1 MALKLNL
8 PQTQFGVPAP
18 EAYARITNFYGT
30 KDQIQ
35 VQVAV
40 YYNEN
45 ARHTKCTVVKDNAH
59 HIGVADLRS
68 DVDVITAIYEILKT
82 FSDYAGAEDI

>member
-8 PQTQFGVPAP
+8 AATQFGVPAP
-18 EAYARITNFYGT
+18 QAYARITNFFGT

-40 YYNEN
+40 YYNEA
-45 ARHTKCTVVKDNAH
+45 ARQSNMATVKENAH
-59 HIGVADLRS
+59 YIAIEDL
-68 DVDVITAIYEILKT
+68 DGDIIPAIYEVLKT
-82 FSDYAGAEDI
+82 LSDYKNAVDV